1 VQKIE
6 QKSERGVLK
15 MILFDSFAKS
25 LHNLSA
31 SLEHQPHPA
40 FIFELND
47 IEVNLKCRIS
57 PHLQG
62 YMCLK
67 DKRTLKW
74 IKDHPR
80 HTSHFGIM
88 HGPPQ
93 QASEISALS
102 KRMWN
107 SFIMKGVSQTTSL
120 SPLATTRN
128 ANDWSNRIGGH
139 AALSKSLLSK
149 NLHHILHTAVSQKKY
164 RAAHNNHLLLFGHCA
179 VVGCRYRA
187 N

>member
-1 VQKIE
+1 MQKIE

-67 DKRTLKW
+67 NKRTLKW
-74 IKDHPR
+74 TKDHPR
-80 HTSHFGIM
+80 PTFHFGIM
-88 HGPPQ
+88 RGSPSTGIRVFGPV
-93 QASEISALS
+93 
-102 KRMWN
+102 K
-107 SFIMKGVSQTTSL
+107 
-120 SPLATTRN
+120 
-128 ANDWSNRIGGH
+128 ANVEELH
-139 AALSKSLLSK
+139 YEKSV
-149 NLHHILHTAVSQKKY
+149 A
-164 RAAHNNHLLLFGHCA
+164 
-179 VVGCRYRA
+179 
-187 N
+187 